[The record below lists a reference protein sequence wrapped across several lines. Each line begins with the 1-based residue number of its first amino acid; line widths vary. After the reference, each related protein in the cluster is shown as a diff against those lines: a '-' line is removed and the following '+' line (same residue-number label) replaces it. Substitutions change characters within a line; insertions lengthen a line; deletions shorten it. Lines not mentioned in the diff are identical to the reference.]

1 MLDKVSKT
9 GKACAA
15 EGTTVNGFP
24 SSRNFGLIG
33 AAGFVAPRHMDAI
46 KKTGNQI
53 LAAVDPNDSVGVIDS
68 YFPDARFFV
77 EFERFD
83 RYIDKLYRQ
92 NGSQQIGYIS
102 ICSPNYLHDAHVR
115 FALRSGADAICEK
128 PLVLNPWNIDGLQ
141 QMEKETERKVN
152 TILQL
157 RLHPAVLALREEVKQ
172 QNKEKHDVDVT
183 YITSRGRWYQMSWK
197 GDERKSGGIA
207 TKIGVH
213 FFDMLHFV
221 FGSPQEN
228 QVHFHAAS
236 RAAGYLEFQKAR
248 VRWFLSLESE
258 DLPKEIAEQGSRT
271 YRSITVDGSEFECS
285 GGFADLHQR
294 SYEEILSGNGFGLD
308 DSRVAIEIVS
318 DIRNAGPRGLG
329 DDSHPFLYRL
339 RESSISA
346 SVLR

>member
-1 MLDKVSKT
+1 MLDKVAKT
-9 GKACAA
+9 GKAYAA
-15 EGTTVNGFP
+15 ENTGAEGLP
-24 SSRNFGLIG
+24 GSRNFGLIG
-33 AAGFVAPRHMDAI
+33 AAGFVAPRHMDAV
-46 KKTGNQI
+46 KKTGNRI

-68 YFPDARFFV
+68 YFPDAHFFV

-92 NGSQQIGYIS
+92 NGSRQIDYIS

-128 PLVLNPWNIDGLQ
+128 PLVLNPWNVEGLQ
-141 QMEKETERKVN
+141 QMEKETGRKVN

-157 RLHPAVLALREEVKQ
+157 RLHPAVLALREEVQ
-172 QNKEKHDVDVT
+172 GQTNKKHDVDVT

-207 TKIGVH
+207 TNIGVH

-228 QVHFHAAS
+228 RVHFHSAT
-236 RAAGYLEFQKAR
+236 RAAGYLEFQRAR

-258 DLPKEIAEQGSRT
+258 DLPENVAEQGVRT
-271 YRSITVDGSEFECS
+271 YRSIKVDGSEFECS
-285 GGFADLHQR
+285 SGFADLHQR
-294 SYEEILSGNGFGLD
+294 SYEEILRGGGFGLE

-318 DIRNAGPRGLG
+318 DIRNAGPSGLR
-329 DDSHPFLYRL
+329 DDSHPFVYRL
-339 RESSISA
+339 RESSVS
-346 SVLR
+346 SKVSP